1 MTTTSQY
8 SAIRNAMKILHTSD
22 WHIGRRFKGVDMQK
36 WQQHALDWLISY
48 IEQEHIQ
55 VLLVSGDVY
64 DVPRPSAQ
72 SVQLLSSVL
81 NRITQLTVDGRPVEV
96 VITPGNHDSALRLG
110 FADQAFVPQL
120 HMRWNVRDIAKPVIV
135 ERDHEITAVY
145 ALPYLDPDAYRAD
158 IASLIQEY
166 IQQFDDIQYLPMPY
180 GVQIDDETV
189 VHVDRSHD
197 AMMSAALTLMMPSIL
212 EQRAKAER
220 IGKAI
225 TVIVM
230 AHAFVRGALP
240 ADSERNIAIGGV
252 QSVAS
257 DLFIGSGIDY
267 LALGHLHRAQQVRID
282 SADITDSSNTDTQ
295 HVVLLPQAKL
305 AKQWCEQHGVKANI
319 DSLVTPIARYSGS
332 LLAYSF
338 SERVI
343 PAREGNN
350 KSVVILNTESGVD
363 ATNAKSKGKHGDTC
377 DQGEMCSSRIV
388 VEHLEPVQ
396 SGQPALSI
404 VEGKLQDVLNEAEQ
418 HSEHWVSARVHV
430 DEYPRGLYEQLDHYY
445 QYVLEKTIIY
455 DRTAS
460 SRSAPRLTAERDAAQ
475 DSDILDSFVQDMLGR
490 KATVQERDVLHR
502 ALERALAQGRAL

>member
-1 MTTTSQY
+1 
-8 SAIRNAMKILHTSD
+8 MKILHTSD
-22 WHIGRRFKGVDMQK
+22 WHIGRRFKGVDMQE
-36 WQQHALDWLISY
+36 WQQRALDWLITY

-72 SVQLLSSVL
+72 AVQLLSSVL
-81 NRITQLTVDGRPVEV
+81 NRITQLTVDGHPVEV

-110 FADQAFVPQL
+110 FAAQAFVPQL
-120 HMRWNVRDIAKPVIV
+120 HMQWNIRDIAKPVII
-135 ERDHEITAVY
+135 EREYEITAVY

-166 IQQFDDIQYLPMPY
+166 MQQFDDTCNLSLPY
-180 GVQIDDETV
+180 GLRIDDDTI
-189 VHVDRSHD
+189 VHIERSHD
-197 AMMSAALTLMMPSIL
+197 AMMSAALTLIMPSIL
-212 EQRAKAER
+212 EQRVRAER

-252 QSVAS
+252 ESVAS

-282 SADITDSSNTDTQ
+282 SADIIGSADGDKQ
-295 HVVLLPQAKL
+295 HIVPLSQVKL
-305 AKQWCEQHGVKANI
+305 AKQWCEQHGVKVHI
-319 DSLVTPIARYSGS
+319 DSLATPIARYSGS

-338 SERVI
+338 SEGVM

-350 KSVVILNTESGVD
+350 KSVVVLNTESGT
-363 ATNAKSKGKHGDTC
+363 ANAESSAKHSSTRV
-377 DQGEMCSSRIV
+377 QHEVCSPRIV
-388 VEHLEPVQ
+388 IDHLEPVQ

-404 VEGKLQDVLNEAEQ
+404 VEGSLQDVLDEAGQ
-418 HSEHWVSARVHV
+418 HNEHWVSARVHV

-445 QYVLEKTIIY
+445 QHLLEKNIIY
-455 DRTAS
+455 DRAVS
-460 SRSAPRLTAERDAAQ
+460 KRSAPRLAPERDTTQ
-475 DSDILDSFVQDMLGR
+475 DSDILESFVQDMLGR
-490 KATVQERDVLHR
+490 KATVQERDVLQR
-502 ALERALAQGRAL
+502 ALERALARGRAL

>member
-1 MTTTSQY
+1 
-8 SAIRNAMKILHTSD
+8 MKILHTSD
-22 WHIGRRFKGVDMQK
+22 WHIGRRFKGVDMQE
-36 WQQHALDWLISY
+36 WQQRALDWLITY

-64 DVPRPSAQ
+64 DMPRPSAQ
-72 SVQLLSSVL
+72 AVQLLSSVL
-81 NRITQLTVDGRPVEV
+81 NRITQLTVDGHPVEV

-110 FADQAFVPQL
+110 FAAQAFVPQL
-120 HMRWNVRDIAKPVIV
+120 HMQWNIRDIAKPVII
-135 ERDHEITAVY
+135 EREHEITAVY

-166 IQQFDDIQYLPMPY
+166 MQQFDDTCNLSLPY
-180 GVQIDDETV
+180 GLRIDDGTI
-189 VHVDRSHD
+189 VHVERSHD
-197 AMMSAALTLMMPSIL
+197 AMMSAALTLIMPSIL
-212 EQRAKAER
+212 EQRARAER

-252 QSVAS
+252 ESVAS

-282 SADITDSSNTDTQ
+282 SADIIGSADGDKQ
-295 HVVLLPQAKL
+295 HIVPLSQVKL
-305 AKQWCEQHGVKANI
+305 AKQWCEQHGVKAHI
-319 DSLVTPIARYSGS
+319 DSLATPIARYSGS

-338 SERVI
+338 SEGVM

-350 KSVVILNTESGVD
+350 KSVVVLNTESGTAD
-363 ATNAKSKGKHGDTC
+363 IESSTKHSSTRV
-377 DQGEMCSSRIV
+377 QHEVCSPRIV
-388 VEHLEPVQ
+388 IDHLEPVQ

-404 VEGKLQDVLNEAEQ
+404 VEGSLQDVLDEAGQ

-445 QYVLEKTIIY
+445 QHVLEKNIIY
-455 DRTAS
+455 DRAVS
-460 SRSAPRLTAERDAAQ
+460 KRSAPRLASERDATQ
-475 DSDILDSFVQDMLGR
+475 DSDILESFVQDMLGR
-490 KATVQERDVLHR
+490 KATVQERDVLQR
-502 ALERALAQGRAL
+502 ALERALARGRAL